1 MPFHDVK
8 QGETLI
14 ALAVKNGLESWED
27 ILNASENADLKTKR
41 PDPGIL
47 LAGDRVFIPNRVMRQ
62 EPSAIDAKHP
72 FKISRPTAWIR
83 LAVKD
88 ANVVALAGKK
98 YELSVDS
105 IVTSGS
111 VPADGVIER
120 SVSVTAEYGT
130 LTVWLDE
137 TNTEVWSLR
146 IGHMDPLDETS
157 GVEARLSNL
166 GFDCGDLA
174 SSVRAFQEKVGL
186 EVTGTVDDALRDK
199 LKTYYDPAQ
208 DEGSQEKK

>member
-1 MPFHDVK
+1 MPFHDIK

-14 ALAVKNGLESWED
+14 ALAVKNGLESWEE

-47 LAGDRVFIPNRVMRQ
+47 LAGDRVFIPNRVLRQ

-83 LAVKD
+83 LALKD
-88 ANVVALAGKK
+88 ANGVALAGKK

-105 IVTSGS
+105 VVTSGA

-120 SVSVTAEYGT
+120 AVSVTAEYGT
-130 LTVWLDE
+130 LTLWLDD
-137 TNTEVWSLR
+137 TTTEEWDLR
-146 IGHMDPLDETS
+146 IGYMDPLDASS
-157 GVEARLSNL
+157 GVEARLANL

>member
-27 ILNASENADLKTKR
+27 IVNAPENAELKKKR

-47 LAGDRVFIPNRVMRQ
+47 LAGDKVFIPNRVMRH
-62 EPSAIDAKHP
+62 EASAVDAKHP
-72 FKISRPTAWIR
+72 FKISRPKAWLR

-88 ANVVALAGKK
+88 ANGAALKGKK

-105 IVTSGS
+105 VITTGN
-111 VPADGVIER
+111 VPGDGIIER
-120 SVSVTAEYGT
+120 AVPVDADEGT
-130 LTVWLDE
+130 LTLWLDDG
-137 TNTEVWSLR
+137 TTEVWSLR
-146 IGHMDPLDETS
+146 IGYMDPLDETS
-157 GVEARLSNL
+157 GVEARLANL
-166 GFDCGDLA
+166 GFDCGDLE
-174 SSVRAFQEKVGL
+174 SSIRAFQERLGL
-186 EVTGTVDDALRDK
+186 EITGTADDALKQK
-199 LKTYYDPAQ
+199 LSSYYDPAQ

>member
-1 MPFHDVK
+1 MPFHDIK

-14 ALAVKNGLESWED
+14 ALAVTSGLESWKD
-27 ILNASENADLKTKR
+27 ILDAPENAELKKKR
-41 PDPGIL
+41 TDPGIL
-47 LAGDRVFIPNRVMRQ
+47 MAGDKVFIPNRVMRH

-88 ANVVALAGKK
+88 ANGAALAGKK

-105 IVTSGS
+105 VVTNGS

-120 SVSVTAEYGT
+120 AVPVDASEGT
-130 LTVWLDE
+130 LTVCLDDGKS
-137 TNTEVWSLR
+137 EVWSLL
-146 IGHMDPLDETS
+146 IGYMDPLDETS
-157 GVEARLSNL
+157 GVEARLANL
-166 GFDCGDLA
+166 GFDCGDLE
-174 SSVRAFQEKVGL
+174 SSIRAFQERLGL
-186 EVTGTVDDALRDK
+186 EITGKADDALRKK
-199 LKTYYDPAQ
+199 LASYYDPAA

>member
-41 PDPGIL
+41 ADPGIL

-72 FKISRPTAWIR
+72 FKITRPTAWIR

-88 ANVVALAGKK
+88 ANGVALAGKK

-105 IVTSGS
+105 IITSGS

-120 SVSVTAEYGT
+120 AVSVTAEYGT
-130 LTVWLDE
+130 LTVWLDDA
-137 TNTEVWSLR
+137 NTEVWSLR
-146 IGHMDPLDETS
+146 IGHMDPLDATS
-157 GVEARLSNL
+157 GIEARLANL

-174 SSVRAFQEKVGL
+174 SSVRAFQQKVGL
-186 EVTGTVDDALRDK
+186 EVTGTVDDAMRDK

-208 DEGSQEKK
+208 DEASQEKK

>member
-1 MPFHDVK
+1 MPFHDIK

-14 ALAVKNGLESWED
+14 ALAVTSGLESWKE
-27 ILNASENADLKTKR
+27 ILDAPENAELKKKR

-47 LAGDRVFIPNRVMRQ
+47 LAGDKVFIPNRVMRQ

-72 FKISRPTAWIR
+72 FKISRPTAWLR

-88 ANVVALAGKK
+88 ANGAALAGKK

-105 IVTSGS
+105 VVTAGS

-120 SVSVTAEYGT
+120 AVPVDASEGT
-130 LTVWLDE
+130 LTVWIE
-137 TNTEVWSLR
+137 EGKSEVWSLR
-146 IGHMDPLDETS
+146 IGYMDPLDETS
-157 GVEARLSNL
+157 GVEARLANL
-166 GFDCGDLA
+166 GFDCGDLD
-174 SSVRAFQEKVGL
+174 SSVRAFQERLGL
-186 EVTGTVDDALRDK
+186 EVTGTIDDALRKK
-199 LKTYYDPAQ
+199 LASYYDPAA

>member
-1 MPFHDVK
+1 MPFHDIK

-14 ALAVKNGLESWED
+14 ALAVKSGLESWKD
-27 ILNASENADLKTKR
+27 ILDAPENADLKKKR
-41 PDPGIL
+41 TDPGIL
-47 LAGDRVFIPNRVMRQ
+47 MPGDKVFIPNRVMRH

-72 FKISRPTAWIR
+72 FKISRPTAWLR

-88 ANVVALAGKK
+88 ANGAALAGKK

-120 SVSVTAEYGT
+120 AVPVDADSGT
-130 LTVWLDE
+130 LTVWLDD
-137 TNTEVWSLR
+137 TTTEEWSLR
-146 IGHMDPLDETS
+146 IGYMDPLDETS
-157 GVEARLSNL
+157 GVEARLANL
-166 GFDCGDLA
+166 GFDCGDLE
-174 SSVRAFQEKVGL
+174 SSIRAFQERLGL
-186 EVTGTVDDALRDK
+186 DVTGTADDALRKK
-199 LKTYYDPAQ
+199 LASYYDPAA

>member
-14 ALAVKNGLESWED
+14 ALAVKNGLESWQD
-27 ILNASENADLKTKR
+27 ILNATENAELKKKR

-47 LAGDRVFIPNRVMRQ
+47 MAGDKVFIPNRVMRQ
-62 EPSAIDAKHP
+62 EASAIDAKHP
-72 FKISRPTAWIR
+72 FKITRPTAWLR

-88 ANVVALAGKK
+88 ANGVVLKGKK

-105 IVTSGS
+105 IVTTDSI
-111 VPADGVIER
+111 PDDGVIER
-120 SVSVTAEYGT
+120 AVSVDAEYGT
-130 LTVWLDE
+130 LTVWIDDA
-137 TNTEVWSLR
+137 TSQVWSLR
-146 IGHMDPLDETS
+146 IGYMDPLDEQS
-157 GVEARLSNL
+157 GVEARLANL

-174 SSVRAFQEKVGL
+174 SSVRAFQERLGL
-186 EVTGTVDDALRDK
+186 EVTGKVDDTLRDK

-208 DEGSQEKK
+208 DEPSQEKK

>member
-1 MPFHDVK
+1 MPFHDIK

-83 LAVKD
+83 MALKD
-88 ANVVALAGKK
+88 ANGVALADKK

-105 IVTSGS
+105 IVTSGT

-120 SVSVTAEYGT
+120 AVSVTAEYGT
-130 LTVWLDE
+130 LTVWLDD
-137 TNTEVWSLR
+137 TNSEEWSLR
-146 IGHMDPLDETS
+146 IGHMDPLDAPT
-157 GVEARLSNL
+157 GVEARLANL

-199 LKTYYDPAQ
+199 LKAYYDPAQ